1 MSLGEKFTSRARAV
15 LKMAKDVAL
24 QLNATGI
31 DTHHVLIA
39 IWKEGTGVAVNALTN
54 LGVTEE
60 QLKKSALKVA
70 KDDPQREPSSGNPP
84 KLLFTDDTKKVIAEA
99 DAQSKKLEHNVIGTE
114 HILLAIIQNKE
125 CKGCKL
131 LAEFNIE
138 YNQVRDEIVSLIG
151 DTEFTGAGPAGE
163 ATYKDAPEKTVSAS
177 TGTSRKKSKKELP
190 FVDKFCVDI
199 TARAEEGKLDPT
211 IGRRTEIERIMQ
223 ILGRKTKNNPV
234 LIGESGV
241 GKSKIIEGI
250 AQAIV
255 AGTVPDTV
263 RGKRLYAV
271 DLAAMI
277 AGTKYRGQ
285 FEERIKGLLKEV
297 QDCNDIILFFDE
309 LHTMVGAGSSEGGMD
324 ASNIMKPALSRGDLQ
339 CIGATTLDEY
349 RKHIEKD
356 GALSRR
362 FQPVLVDPTTKE
374 QTIKIL
380 EGLRESYEAHHGVK
394 YTHTALEAAVELS
407 ERFVSDR
414 FQPDKSIDVID
425 EAGSRVKMKST
436 FKPKDVQ
443 DLEQE
448 LQDKTFAKDKA
459 VRDQKYEEA
468 AQLRDETL
476 KLKEKLEACEKEWRN
491 GLSEVGII
499 DEEVIANIV
508 AGMTGIPVT
517 QVTEEEGK
525 RLLHIEEELH
535 KTVISQHEAI
545 EKVAEAIRRSRAGIG
560 DPKRPVACFL
570 FVGPTG
576 VGKTLLCKSLA
587 KLLFGTEDALL
598 QLDMS
603 EYMEKHN
610 VSRLVGAPPGYV
622 GYEEGGQLTEKV
634 RRKPYSI
641 VLFDEIE
648 KAHPDVFNVLLQIME
663 EGKLTDSFG
672 RKVNFKNTV
681 IVMTSNVGS
690 DLLRATGG
698 LGFIKT
704 TENAGYAQMKKMLEE
719 EIGKTFKPEF
729 INRLDEIVT
738 FQKLTREDMADILE
752 VELKYLKTRLQEQGF
767 GLVLTDDAK
776 KFLITEGYSEIFGA
790 RPLKRMIR
798 KHIENPLS
806 CKILEGKF
814 LGAKIITV
822 DYDEDFGVGF
832 LGDQVTP
839 SSDSKQPEDESV

>member
-1 MSLGEKFTSRARAV
+1 MSLGERMTSRARAV
-15 LKMAKDVAL
+15 LKMAKDVAA
-24 QLNATGI
+24 QLNAGGI

-39 IWKEGTGVAVNALTN
+39 IWKEGTGVAVNALIN

-60 QLKKSALKVA
+60 QLKKAAIQAA
-70 KDDPQREPSSGNPP
+70 KDDVANNKPSD
-84 KLLFTDDTKKVIAEA
+84 KLLFTEDTKTIIAEA
-99 DAQSKKLEHNVIGTE
+99 DAQSKKLEHKVIGTE
-114 HILLAIIQNKE
+114 HILLAILQHTS
-125 CKGCKL
+125 CKGCKI
-131 LAEFNIE
+131 LAEFKINHE
-138 YNQVRDEIVSLIG
+138 QVRDEIVRLLGES
-151 DTEFTGAGPAGE
+151 EFSGSAGPAG
-163 ATYKDAPEKTVSAS
+163 APAYKDAPEKIVS
-177 TGTSRKKSKKELP
+177 GTRSKKSKKELP

-255 AGTVPDTV
+255 SGTVPDTV
-263 RGKRLYAV
+263 RGKRLYSV

-297 QDCNDIILFFDE
+297 EDCKDIILFFDE
-309 LHTMVGAGSSEGGMD
+309 LHTMVGAGSSEGSMD

-362 FQPVLVDPTTKE
+362 FQPVLVDPTTRD

-380 EGLRESYEAHHGVK
+380 EGLQPSYEAHHGVK
-394 YTHTALEAAVELS
+394 YTHTALEAAVELAD
-407 ERFVSDR
+407 RFISDR
-414 FQPDKSIDVID
+414 FLPDKAIDVLD

-436 FKPKDVQ
+436 FKPKEVQ
-443 DLEQE
+443 DLEQQF
-448 LQDKTFAKDKA
+448 QDKTLEKDKA
-459 VRDQKYEEA
+459 VRDQKYELA

-476 KLKEKLEACEKEWRN
+476 KLKEKLETREKEWRE
-491 GLSEVGII
+491 GLQDVGII
-499 DEEVIANIV
+499 DEEVIASII

-535 KTVISQHEAI
+535 KSVISQHEAI
-545 EKVAEAIRRSRAGIG
+545 EKVAEAIRRSRAGVG

-648 KAHPDVFNVLLQIME
+648 KAHPDVFNILLQIME

-672 RKVNFKNTV
+672 RKVNFKNT
-681 IVMTSNVGS
+681 ILVMTSNVGS
-690 DLLRATGG
+690 DLLRSNGG
-698 LGFIKT
+698 LGFVRT
-704 TENAGYAQMKKMLEE
+704 TEDASYEQMKKTLEE
-719 EIGKTFKPEF
+719 EISKTFKPEF

-752 VELKYLKTRLQEQGF
+752 VELKYLRNRLHEQNLE
-767 GLVLTDDAK
+767 LVLTDEAK

-806 CKILEGKF
+806 CRILEGKF
-814 LGAKIITV
+814 QNAKTITV
-822 DYDEDFGVGF
+822 TRNEI
-832 LGDQVTP
+832 VTGIN
-839 SSDSKQPEDESV
+839 SSTNY